1 MNITVEQ
8 LKARLDQGEKPFL
21 LDVRE
26 PHEYEKANLG
36 GHLIPMSLVPF
47 RLNGLDPAKEI
58 IVYCHHDN
66 RSQFIVD
73 YLLKHG
79 FSSVKNLVGGIDAWS
94 LKIDPNV
101 KRY

>member
-8 LKARLDQGEKPFL
+8 LKAKLDNGETPFL

-26 PHEYEKANLG
+26 PYEFEKANLG
-36 GHLIPMSLVPF
+36 GHLIPMSLVPL
-47 RLNGLDPAKEI
+47 RLKELDPAKEI
-58 IVYCHHDN
+58 IVYCHHGG

-79 FSSVKNLVGGIDAWS
+79 FDNVKNLVGGIDAWS
-94 LKIDPNV
+94 TKIDPKI